1 MRNSFIQVGVAIT
14 TLCAL
19 AAVAVFCAC
28 THARSTP
35 AAEKPATES
44 REAVGLVI
52 AGDVQ
57 PEAAEAEQ
65 PRANEP
71 KMVSLG
77 VFTVSHYCPCE
88 KCCGK
93 DDGITATGTV
103 ATPGRTLAVDPS
115 VIPFGSKVVL
125 KYEDGT
131 VDDYIAEDRGGAIN
145 GKKVDVFMGQHRAA
159 VYAGIRRAEVFLV
172 EGYGK

>member
-14 TLCAL
+14 TICAL
-19 AAVAVFCAC
+19 VAVAVFCSC

-35 AAEKPATES
+35 AAEKPSTES
-44 REAVGLVI
+44 REAVSLVI
-52 AGDVQ
+52 AGDVN
-57 PEAAEAEQ
+57 PEETPEAEQ
-65 PRANEP
+65 TPACET

-115 VIPFGSKVVL
+115 VIPYGSKVVL

-159 VYAGIRRAEVFLV
+159 LHAGIRRAEVFLV
-172 EGYGK
+172 TER

>member
-1 MRNSFIQVGVAIT
+1 MKKTIRIGVAIAT
-14 TLCAL
+14 ACVL
-19 AAVAVFCAC
+19 ATVAAFCGVIL
-28 THARSTP
+28 ARSTA
-35 AAEKPATES
+35 AAEKPAAES

-57 PEAAEAEQ
+57 PEELPETEQ
-65 PRANEP
+65 ARANEP

-77 VFTVSHYCPCE
+77 VFTVSHYCPCK

-115 VIPFGSKVVL
+115 VIPYGSKVVL

-131 VDDYIAEDRGGAIN
+131 IDDYIAEDRGGAIN

-159 VYAGIRRAEVFLV
+159 VHAGIRRAEVFLV
-172 EGYGK
+172 VER